1 MSDAVYMNGEVFTLS
16 FPFISLT
23 ILSTIMEILIWEK
36 KEKKKNIST
45 NQNIKISAIEKRM
58 EFSGAASISF
68 ST

>member
-36 KEKKKNIST
+36 KEKKKISQLAHT
-45 NQNIKISAIEKRM
+45 SKSQ
-58 EFSGAASISF
+58 
-68 ST
+68 T